1 MSDLDDVK
9 RRILSRVSLPSLI
22 GETVKLTTRAGRPM
36 GLCPFHAEKTP
47 SFYVYDDR
55 FYCFGCK
62 AAGDAIEF
70 VRKTQGYGYVETLR
84 LLAKKFGVEAPEL
97 DEDRGRLAQN
107 KSDAA
112 LFRMMAEAQDF
123 FVRELTSDRGVD
135 VRAYLEK
142 RGFTQ
147 DSIGTYGF
155 GMTPV
160 EGFGLVRH
168 LRSQGFGE
176 SDIIACSLAT
186 PGTEGRR
193 AYDFF
198 RRRLM
203 IPIRDAQGRLI
214 AFGGRTLDPNDPAK
228 YKNSRDSK
236 LFDKSRTLFGLDKA
250 RQAIREK
257 GRAIVVE
264 GYMDALRLWQAGFP
278 ETVACLGTAFTEYH
292 LHKLKQATSLV
303 ILLFDGDS
311 AGRRATL
318 QTVNVALSAPDV
330 HMKAVS
336 LPQGLDPDDFVSEK
350 GPEGLEGLFQD
361 SVFLLDFAVRE
372 KLRDIQPLAI
382 PDLIQREFIPWL
394 AKTTDLVQRDFLTV
408 KIAQF
413 TGVPI
418 DAIKRDL
425 PVRPG
430 VGRLSTEQGEPAIPG
445 RSGHDGS
452 LRTKSALSADVQR
465 VAAPLTPAAMDLLGH
480 LYYAQPHEI
489 DVAKVC
495 RDIEEHLSLDEI
507 RLFLVREM
515 GAILSHGHSPSAW
528 PQEKWES
535 TLALE
540 NQQVMEKLRKAGGAF
555 ICSDRSVR
563 IERSLAHIH
572 DMRRKETI
580 SQLRAEA
587 ARLSRMPDHEEDLR
601 QVLKSLTE
609 IMRSVSQRP

>member
-1 MSDLDDVK
+1 
-9 RRILSRVSLPSLI
+9 
-22 GETVKLTTRAGRPM
+22 
-36 GLCPFHAEKTP
+36 
-47 SFYVYDDR
+47 
-55 FYCFGCK
+55 
-62 AAGDAIEF
+62 
-70 VRKTQGYGYVETLR
+70 
-84 LLAKKFGVEAPEL
+84 
-97 DEDRGRLAQN
+97 
-107 KSDAA
+107 
-112 LFRMMAEAQDF
+112 
-123 FVRELTSDRGVD
+123 
-135 VRAYLEK
+135 
-142 RGFTQ
+142 
-147 DSIGTYGF
+147 
-155 GMTPV
+155 MTPL

-168 LRSQGFGE
+168 LRGRGFNE
-176 SDIIACSLAT
+176 SDVIACSLAT
-186 PGTEGRR
+186 QGTEGRR

-236 LFDKSRTLFGLDKA
+236 LFDKSRTLFGFDRA

-292 LHKLKQATSLV
+292 LQKLKQATSLV
-303 ILLFDGDS
+303 VLLFDGDS

-318 QTVNVALSAPDV
+318 QTVNVALSAPEV

-336 LPQGLDPDDFVSEK
+336 LPQGMDPDDYVSEK
-350 GPEGLEGLFQD
+350 GPQGLETLFQD
-361 SVFLLDFAVRE
+361 SAHLLDFAVRE
-372 KLRDIQPLAI
+372 KLRDVQPLAI

-394 AKTTDLVQRDFLTV
+394 GKTTDLVQRDFLTV
-408 KIAQF
+408 RIAQL

-430 VGRLSTEQGEPAIPG
+430 SG
-445 RSGHDGS
+445 RSGSDHGAPTSSGRSGPDGS
-452 LRTKSALSADVQR
+452 LRAKAALANDSQR

-489 DVAKVC
+489 DVTKVC
-495 RDIEEHLSLDEI
+495 REIEEHLSLDEI

-515 GAILSHGHSPSAW
+515 GEILTHGHSPSAW

-535 TLALE
+535 TLAAE
-540 NQQVMEKLRKAGGAF
+540 NQQVLDKLRKASGAF
-555 ICSDRSVR
+555 VCTDRSVR

-572 DMRRKETI
+572 DLHRKEI
-580 SQLRAEA
+580 VSQLRAEA
-587 ARLSRMPDHEEDLR
+587 ARLSRMPGHEEDLR
-601 QVLKSLTE
+601 QVLKSLTD
-609 IMRSVSQRP
+609 IMRPTTPRT